1 MSENKPLLVVVAG
14 PTAIG
19 KTRTAIS
26 LAQKLDTEILSAD
39 SRQVYKELEI
49 GVGRPSA
56 TELQTVRHHLIANV
70 SIHQHY
76 HAVDFEKDALQ
87 ILEELFQVKKIAIVC
102 GGTGLYIKTLC
113 DGMDDMPEI
122 DMVIRENLNQK
133 FENEGI
139 SFLQEF
145 IEKND
150 PDLLGHID
158 MMNHK
163 RLIRATEIMMQT
175 RQTYSSFR
183 KKKNVERS
191 FTTLLFCLYDER
203 EIIRENIAK
212 RVGEMFDNGWL
223 EECENLFEYRHLKAL
238 QTVGYKEIFD
248 YLDEKE
254 SLDKTKELIVTHTY
268 QYAKRQLTWF
278 KKGKRYI
285 WVKRVAEIEQYLTEH
300 VQNFIS

>member
-26 LAQKLDTEILSAD
+26 LAQKFDTEILSAD
-39 SRQVYKELEI
+39 SRQVYKELKI

-87 ILEELFQVKKIAIVC
+87 ILKELFQVKNTAIVC

-122 DMVIRENLNQK
+122 DMMIRENLNQR

-145 IEKND
+145 IKKND

-175 RQTYSSFR
+175 GQTYSSFR
-183 KKKNVERS
+183 KKKEVERP
-191 FTTLLFCLYDER
+191 FTALLFCLYNER
-203 EIIRENIAK
+203 EIIRENIEK
-212 RVGEMFDNGWL
+212 RVEQMFADGWL

-248 YLDEKE
+248 YIDEKE
-254 SLDKTKELIVTHTY
+254 SLNKTKELIITHTY

-278 KKGKRYI
+278 KKDKRYI
-285 WVKRVAEIEQYLTEH
+285 WVKSVAEIEQYLTKH
-300 VQNFIS
+300 AQNFIS